1 MNETPLAFQSARI
14 VEWSTL
20 ENEADFS
27 ALPNKNEKRHQCKW
41 LQTSQRK
48 VPRRNHA
55 EKRHQQQST
64 INETQ
69 RRSTST
75 TRIERELRCKSTQS
89 NQVHDVSRIQTH
101 ANQADT
107 ILPSLIET

>member
-1 MNETPLAFQSARI
+1 MNETLFAFQSARI

-27 ALPNKNEKRHQCKW
+27 ALPNKNEKRYQCKW

-64 INETQ
+64 IVTKRSEDQKARLDLNEN
-69 RRSTST
+69 SDAS
-75 TRIERELRCKSTQS
+75 
-89 NQVHDVSRIQTH
+89 
-101 ANQADT
+101 
-107 ILPSLIET
+107 LPSLIKYMTSAGYRLMPIKPIRFYPV